1 MGQDS
6 VERYIGRILTDDLF
20 RRDAARSFDKACA
33 AEGFVFTGEE
43 RRALSALDH
52 SLIERLSVRI
62 DGGIKR
68 SVAFVDFG
76 GGMPPLG
83 AGGEIDNSNKGLG

>member
-20 RRDAARSFDKACA
+20 RHDAHLSFDKVCV

-43 RRALSALDH
+43 RQALSRLDYT
-52 SLIERLSVRI
+52 LIERLSTRI

-68 SVAFVDFG
+68 SSVFMGFG
-76 GGMPPLG
+76 GGMSPLG
-83 AGGEIDNSNKGLG
+83 ADGEIDNSNNGLG